1 MISKHPQLST
11 FANMMNKYILL
22 IISLAVTPAFAQD
35 SLMNRGKYIYLDT
48 KTLWH
53 NTYNAAG
60 LGLDMVANH
69 GIANFDYSYNGGDY
83 HRVQEGTSTHNLQFF
98 TERFQ
103 QISKTLYGYGKFDFN
118 NGRTKDRA
126 WADVMRPY
134 NSDPYFSGSS
144 VSLNSQLNYL
154 L

>member
-1 MISKHPQLST
+1 
-11 FANMMNKYILL
+11 MMNKYILL
-22 IISLAVTPAFAQD
+22 IISLAVTPVFAQD

-83 HRVQEGTSTHNLQFF
+83 HRVQEGTSHIIYNSLQ
-98 TERFQ
+98 
-103 QISKTLYGYGKFDFN
+103 KDFN
-118 NGRTKDRA
+118 KFQRLFT
-126 WADVMRPY
+126 VMVNLISTMEEPKIVL
-134 NSDPYFSGSS
+134 G
-144 VSLNSQLNYL
+144 LT
-154 L
+154 